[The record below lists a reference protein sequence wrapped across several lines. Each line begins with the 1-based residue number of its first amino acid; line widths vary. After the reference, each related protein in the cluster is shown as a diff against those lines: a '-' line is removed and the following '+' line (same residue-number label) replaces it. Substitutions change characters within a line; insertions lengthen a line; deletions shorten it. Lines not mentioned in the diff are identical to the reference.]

1 LFRPHPGYGAFHFVG
16 ELTMTPAAEALATIE
31 EEAECGLDDWFDEDA
46 ADAELQ
52 RIMSMYSDILE
63 GENEWNNMQV
73 VNP

>member
-1 LFRPHPGYGAFHFVG
+1 MKQPGNGHFG
-16 ELTMTPAAEALATIE
+16 NSKRYNMAPAAEALTTIE
-31 EEAECGLDDWFDEDA
+31 EEAEYGLDDWFDEDA

>member
-1 LFRPHPGYGAFHFVG
+1 MA
-16 ELTMTPAAEALATIE
+16 PAAEALTTIE
-31 EEAECGLDDWFDEDA
+31 EEAEYGLDDWFDEDA

>member
-1 LFRPHPGYGAFHFVG
+1 
-16 ELTMTPAAEALATIE
+16 MTPAAEALTTIE

-63 GENEWNNMQV
+63 GENEWNNMV
-73 VNP
+73 TL